1 MASTTRERILET
13 SLALFNDHGEPAI
26 STNHIAGAMD
36 ISPGNLYYHFRNKD
50 EIVLLLYQ
58 RFHAAMDRV
67 LVVPER
73 RPPDMEDMWLY
84 VHLVYETIWQY
95 RFLYR
100 DLNNLLIASLADHPK
115 GRRILELAREVG
127 ADIDDGRVEIHF
139 VINLEDLPRE
149 ELDERERETV
159 EKLSRLLPLVAD
171 RDLRVAVSGVPA
183 VREGRISVERDL
195 RVKVG
200 FLTLPVV
207 DLGDALGISSERL
220 RRRLEFGLE
229 PLVVESVAVLDD
241 ALLLKIGTRA
251 AA

>member
-13 SLALFNDHGEPAI
+13 SLALFNDRGEPAI

-100 DLNNLLIASLADHPK
+100 DLNNLLARNRSLARRF
-115 GRRILELAREVG
+115 RRILERKERTAAQIFQGLTQDGLMSASEEEIQALATNITLVATFWLNFATARAPAG
-127 ADIDDGRVEIHF
+127 AEPHLGQGVYQVMALVAPYLQEPARAHL
-139 VINLEDLPRE
+139 LE
-149 ELDERERETV
+149 
-159 EKLSRLLPLVAD
+159 LSR
-171 RDLRVAVSGVPA
+171 RY
-183 VREGRISVERDL
+183 
-195 RVKVG
+195 
-200 FLTLPVV
+200 
-207 DLGDALGISSERL
+207 
-220 RRRLEFGLE
+220 
-229 PLVVESVAVLDD
+229 LD
-241 ALLLKIGTRA
+241 
-251 AA
+251 